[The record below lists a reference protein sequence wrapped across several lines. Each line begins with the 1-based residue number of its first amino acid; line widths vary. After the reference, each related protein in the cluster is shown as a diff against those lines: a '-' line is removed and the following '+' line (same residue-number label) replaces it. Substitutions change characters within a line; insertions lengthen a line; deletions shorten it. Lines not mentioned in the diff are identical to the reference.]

1 MTMNWLSLECVGG
14 LHGLMSRRR
23 LTLAATAVLAIS
35 FGTPALAQTPVKFS
49 LDWKFEGPAAPFT
62 VAIDRG
68 YFKAEGLD
76 VTIDTSPGSLEPLNR
91 VASGTYDIGVGDIN
105 SLIKFRDSNPNVPL
119 KAVFMLYNKPAFA
132 IVGRKSLGV
141 TKPKDLEGK
150 KLGAPA
156 PDGAYAQ
163 WKIFVQ
169 ANQID
174 ASKVTIE
181 KSDFQYAS
189 RCC

>member
-1 MTMNWLSLECVGG
+1 MVLCRDAGSRWRRPQFSLSLSARR
-14 LHGLMSRRR
+14 LWRRR
-23 LTLAATAVLAIS
+23 RSSSRWIGNS
-35 FGTPALAQTPVKFS
+35 R
-49 LDWKFEGPAAPFT
+49 DPAAPFT

-119 KAVFMLYNKPAFA
+119 KTVFMLYNKPAFA

-150 KLGAPA
+150 KLGAP
-156 PDGAYAQ
+156 G
-163 WKIFVQ
+163 
-169 ANQID
+169 
-174 ASKVTIE
+174 T
-181 KSDFQYAS
+181 
-189 RCC
+189 